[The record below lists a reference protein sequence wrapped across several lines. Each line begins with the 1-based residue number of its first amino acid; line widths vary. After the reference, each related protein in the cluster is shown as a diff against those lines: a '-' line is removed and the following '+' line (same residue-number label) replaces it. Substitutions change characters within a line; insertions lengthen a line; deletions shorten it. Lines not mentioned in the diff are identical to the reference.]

1 MATTSSSETTFTVR
15 RLTVA
20 VPDVRG
26 FQRSYEAAVPEVPH
40 AMLSAPLRT
49 VIWEDS
55 SGGAWFTVDQPS
67 TQSGSVGLPEVW
79 TSPGRCS
86 RADRST
92 TGLRQRSG
100 AAAQAVHQ
108 QVEQAITLARL
119 DGGE

>member
-67 TQSGSVGLPEVW
+67 TQSGSVGLPEVS
-79 TSPGRCS
+79 TVGVELERKLAGLLDTLDVDVPGALLQS
-86 RADRST
+86 
-92 TGLRQRSG
+92 
-100 AAAQAVHQ
+100 
-108 QVEQAITLARL
+108 
-119 DGGE
+119 